1 MRDFDENNI
10 TAAVIDRFADTP
22 DPRLK
27 EIMSSLV
34 RHLHAF
40 ACDVRLSFAEWSYPI
55 DFSRAQAKFA
65 VTSARSSSS
74 CPIRS
79 VFPCSWMP
87 SII

>member
-40 ACDVRLSFAEWSYPI
+40 ACDVRLSFAEWSYLCVP
-55 DFSRAQAKFA
+55 K
-65 VTSARSSSS
+65 
-74 CPIRS
+74 IRFCNIGDEDRQGQ
-79 VFPCSWMP
+79 VAM
-87 SII
+87 